1 LYNKI
6 NGGVIV
12 IGNKG
17 GRPLKFQSVEQ
28 LQTLID
34 KYFDECDIKNK
45 PYTITGLANALDT
58 DRITLIRYQER
69 DEFSNTI
76 KKAKRKVEEQFEERS
91 LQGKYNPTIAIFLMK
106 NNFGYQDKVDLSV
119 EQVEEDPIS
128 KALKESMNSNGN

>member
-1 LYNKI
+1 M
-6 NGGVIV
+6 V
-12 IGNKG
+12 GNKG

-34 KYFDECDIKNK
+34 KYFYECDETNE
-45 PYTITGLANALDT
+45 PYTITGLACALDT
-58 DRITLIRYQER
+58 DRAALVRYEHK
-69 DEFSNTI
+69 DEFYNTI
-76 KKAKRKVEEQFEERS
+76 KRAKRKVEEQFEKRA

>member
-1 LYNKI
+1 MANK
-6 NGGVIV
+6 V
-12 IGNKG
+12 
-17 GRPLKFQSVEQ
+17 GRPLLFQSVEH
-28 LQTLID
+28 LQSLID
-34 KYFDECDIKNK
+34 KYFEECDIKNK

-58 DRITLIRYQER
+58 DRATLVRYEHK
-69 DEFSNTI
+69 DEFCNTI

-119 EQVEEDPIS
+119 EQVEEDAIS